1 MDTKL
6 TSRKL
11 GLLFVLGGGAVSI
24 YHLGHIFGKK
34 SEKGGLS
41 YRIAGAL
48 TGGLC
53 ISIGAN
59 LTAYT
64 INYYRRV
71 DYA

>member
-6 TSRKL
+6 TSRRL

-59 LTAYT
+59 LIA
-64 INYYRRV
+64 NSLH
-71 DYA
+71 DKLLSEG